1 MIEKCTVKRL
11 DTLPPPSPEKQAE
24 ELERQAARYEADAS
38 RLLARA
44 ADLRAVVRK
53 LLGEAE

>member
-1 MIEKCTVKRL
+1 MIEKYTIKRL
-11 DTLPPPSPEKQAE
+11 DTLPPPSPEKQAQ

-44 ADLRAVVRK
+44 ADLRLVAKK
-53 LLGEAE
+53 LRGETE